1 MQPDTFTIRLRH
13 LTGHER
19 DNVQLLCLLRSSGDL
34 CRDLVLH
41 PSVQPQREKRIH
53 QIEASGRHL
62 TCMEEGISLVTQEKE
77 HAGKT
82 GSIVA

>member
-1 MQPDTFTIRLRH
+1 MNETMSNYF
-13 LTGHER
+13 
-19 DNVQLLCLLRSSGDL
+19 VF
-34 CRDLVLH
+34 LVL
-41 PSVQPQREKRIH
+41 PAIFVAVWGYIILYNRSVKKRIH

-82 GSIVA
+82 GSIA

>member
-1 MQPDTFTIRLRH
+1 MNETMSNYF
-13 LTGHER
+13 
-19 DNVQLLCLLRSSGDL
+19 VF
-34 CRDLVLH
+34 LVL
-41 PSVQPQREKRIH
+41 PAIFVAIWGYIILYNRSVKKRIH

-82 GSIVA
+82 GSIA